1 MFISV
6 CRQYQQK
13 QHSECGTGSTETMW
27 SIDKPTLHVPKKHQG
42 EFARWTVLKRVPPM
56 TDTYLLGHWRLA
68 EGQWEWRWWLEWGTK
83 AGSWFSTLWTIFA
96 SPWSHTQRHK
106 ASEKKT
112 ADLSEQNVC
121 PFPSTNPPKQYIG
134 VLLVIVVTTTKPYVE
149 NKIRFFFR
157 AKLGLLLHFPL
168 SPALRL
174 KVYGRSAKYRR
185 QFDCSESR
193 ARSLEGGR
201 RHEPLNRD

>member
-1 MFISV
+1 MTLALTFVIYMFLSV
-6 CRQYQQK
+6 CCQYQQK

-96 SPWSHTQRHK
+96 SPWSLTQRHK
-106 ASEKKT
+106 ASEKKRPT
-112 ADLSEQNVC
+112 FQNKMCVLFLPQIHQNNISVC
-121 PFPSTNPPKQYIG
+121 
-134 VLLVIVVTTTKPYVE
+134 
-149 NKIRFFFR
+149 
-157 AKLGLLLHFPL
+157 
-168 SPALRL
+168 
-174 KVYGRSAKYRR
+174 
-185 QFDCSESR
+185 CW
-193 ARSLEGGR
+193 
-201 RHEPLNRD
+201 